1 MRHRFF
7 QVAFINAA
15 SASFFLLSSP
25 VEAQNF
31 RQAPFWKV
39 PHNTS
44 DCRASFEG
52 IGPFS
57 LSRDLVRAAW
67 PNDDAVNFNTHVGM
81 MLSQAIGGRNVK
93 DFKTFLLRAAAAK
106 SYTNPVHKKGA
117 WSPIYVQS
125 NLIRHIAMSIIFFE
139 SRGILSLAEKQQL
152 VAWGNAMIPGQKG
165 TRNNQ
170 SSDSLLASG
179 AAMLA
184 WGNVT
189 GDTRL
194 MRDGYRQFMK
204 GYPYVVDSIGQLKR
218 HPAHRGIPISGL
230 SLEDEYNV
238 AIQHAIEGA
247 AMLRNLGLDLFSAEV
262 GGRTLH
268 DAVDWWTPIASS
280 RPQGFQGYRPWSHN
294 FHLGWIPIYLRFY
307 PDRQVSAQ
315 LRALDKRVTAGR
327 SPSYRAT
334 SLGGSTDCLW

>member
-1 MRHRFF
+1 MRHQFIQR
-7 QVAFINAA
+7 AFMYTACIGLI
-15 SASFFLLSSP
+15 SFSSP
-25 VEAQNF
+25 VVAQEF
-31 RQAPFWKV
+31 RKAPFWTV
-39 PHNTS
+39 PKNTS
-44 DCRASFEG
+44 ACRASFEG
-52 IGPFS
+52 IGPFT
-57 LSRDLVRAAW
+57 LSRDLIRAAW

-81 MLSQAIGGRNVK
+81 MFSQAIGGRNVN
-93 DFKTFLLRAAAAK
+93 DFKAFLLRAAAAQA
-106 SYTNPVHKKGA
+106 YTRPVHKQGA

-125 NLIRHIAMSIIFFE
+125 NLIRQIAMSILFLE
-139 SRGILSLAEKQQL
+139 SRGVLSPSEKQQL
-152 VAWGNAMIPGQKG
+152 VTWGSSMIPGQKG

-179 AAMLA
+179 TAMLA

-189 GDTRL
+189 GDNRL

-204 GYPYVVDSIGQLKR
+204 GYPFVIESIGQLKR
-218 HPAHRGIPISGL
+218 HPAHRSIPISGL

-262 GGRTLH
+262 RGRTLH
-268 DAVDWWTPIASS
+268 DAVDWWTPLAASS
-280 RPQGFQGYRPWSHN
+280 PEGFLGHRPWSHN

-307 PDRQVSAQ
+307 HDRPVSAQ
-315 LRALDKRVTAGR
+315 LQALNRKVTAGR

-334 SLGGSTDCLW
+334 SLGGATDCLW